1 MKVVGLLNLFD
12 SPSLGNLT
20 KTRTLASTSFLGRF
34 TPMDFALSNFANS
47 GIDEINILIK
57 DNFRSVAKHV
67 GSIKS
72 WVNNTKMG
80 RQNLLINEKGL
91 VGEDENTDINCLKE
105 NDWVLFQAKAD
116 IVVIQPAHIITT
128 MDLRQVVKEHYDN
141 NRDITV
147 VYKHIDDAKDAFRGS
162 NILTVKDGKVVKSSP
177 NLGRVNS
184 ADVSLETYVISVD
197 YMRKHFAEY
206 VGQPTVNS
214 FKRAIQY
221 IVNHK
226 VSDVYAY
233 EYRHYARC
241 LDSLKHF
248 MDYSFELFD
257 YKLALEVF
265 RENWPIYTLTHDTPP
280 ATYGDNAKVK
290 NSFISNG
297 VIVDGTVEN
306 SVLSRRVVVKKGAVV
321 KNSIILTRTVIEEGT
336 HIENVLIDKYS
347 HVCKNAVVKGTNEK
361 PKFIAQGKNIL

>member
-34 TPMDFALSNFANS
+34 TPMAFSLSNFANS
-47 GIDEINILIK
+47 GIDEINILIR

-72 WVNNTKMG
+72 WVNNTKIG
-80 RQNLLINEKGL
+80 RQNLLLNEKGL
-91 VGEDENTDINCLKE
+91 FDEDYNTDINCLLE
-105 NDWVLFQAKAD
+105 NDWVLFQAKAEL
-116 IVVIQPAHIITT
+116 IVIQPAHIITT
-128 MDLRQVVKEHYDN
+128 MDLRPIIEEHYKEK
-141 NRDITV
+141 RDITI
-147 VYKHIDDAKDAFRGS
+147 VYKSIDNANESFAGS
-162 NILTVKDGKVVKSSP
+162 DVLTVENGLATSAQP
-177 NLGRVNS
+177 NNKRNKK
-184 ADVSLETYVISVD
+184 ANVSLETYVISMDFIKKNYKQFVD
-197 YMRKHFAEY
+197 
-206 VGQPTVNS
+206 QPTVNS
-214 FKRAIQY
+214 FKKVIRYLI
-221 IVNHK
+221 NHK
-226 VSDVYAY
+226 ICDVHAH
-233 EYRHYARC
+233 EYVYYARC

-257 YKLALEVF
+257 VNLANEVF
-265 RENWPIYTLTHDTPP
+265 RPDWPIYTLTHDTPP
-280 ATYGDNAKVK
+280 ATYGDNAKVI

-297 VIVDGTVEN
+297 TIIDGHVEN

-321 KNSIILTRTVIEEGT
+321 KNSIILTRTVIEEGA

-347 HVCKNAVVKGTNEK
+347 HVCKNAVVKGTTEK

>member
-47 GIDEINILIK
+47 GIDGINILIK

-72 WVNNTKMG
+72 WVNNTKID
-80 RQNLLINEKGL
+80 RQNLLINEKGMIDP
-91 VGEDENTDINCLKE
+91 EENTDINCLKE

-116 IVVIQPAHIITT
+116 VVVIQPAHIISTIN
-128 MDLRQVVKEHYDN
+128 LKNIVREHYEKG
-141 NRDITV
+141 RDITV
-147 VYKHIDDAKDAFRGS
+147 VYKHITDAKEAFRGS
-162 NILTVKDGKVVKSSP
+162 NVLTVENGKVVKSVA
-177 NLGRVNS
+177 NNGRKNE
-184 ADVSLETYVISVD
+184 ADVSLETYIISMD
-197 YMRKHFAEY
+197 YIRKHASEY
-206 VGQPTVNS
+206 LGQPTVNS
-214 FKRAIQY
+214 FKKVIQY
-221 IVNHK
+221 IINHK
-226 VSDVYAY
+226 KTDVYAY

-241 LDSLKHF
+241 VDSLKHF
-248 MDYSFELFD
+248 MEYSFELFD
-257 YKLALEVF
+257 YKKALELF
-265 RENWPIYTLTHDTPP
+265 REDWPIYTLTHDTPP
-280 ATYGDNAKVK
+280 ATYGVNAKVK

-321 KNSIILTRTVIEEGT
+321 KNSIILTRTVIEEGA

-347 HVCKNAVVKGTNEK
+347 HVCKNAVVKGTSEK